1 MAAVP
6 KKKLTR
12 RRRDNRRAHI
22 RIQLPALVICPQCR
36 EYRRAHHVCPHCGT
50 YRGRQVLEIK
60 GAASEQAGG

>member
-1 MAAVP
+1 MPAVP

-22 RIQLPALVICPQCR
+22 RIQPPALVICPQCR

-50 YRGRQVLEIK
+50 YRGRQVLRVREET
-60 GAASEQAGG
+60 GQSGG